1 MNTLSLPFSK
11 NAIVKLTGFVL
22 NNYSHIRSTIDA
34 GIEFTKKTYQ
44 AVKITT
50 GTIYSLFTATAEAM
64 QAVENEGALKGLQ
77 KKEAVLIYIQQEYVA
92 AKAELKAV
100 WSTWA
105 TTLSWFIDQ
114 LITLLNAGR
123 NVMPV
128 FAG

>member
-1 MNTLSLPFSK
+1 MNTLSLPFAK
-11 NAIVKLTGFVL
+11 NAIVNLTGFVL

-34 GIEFTKKTYQ
+34 GIAFTKKTYQ

-50 GTIYSLFTATAEAM
+50 STIYSLFTATAEAM
-64 QAVENEGALKGLQ
+64 QTVENASTLKGLE
-77 KKEAVLIYIQQEYVA
+77 KKQVVLDYIQKEYIA
-92 AKAELKAV
+92 AKDELKAV
-100 WSTWA
+100 WSSWA